1 MWQHISSYLYNGV
14 LMNARL
20 LLGRDFKNI
29 FGFAYYSR
37 DLHFLAPISLYIE
50 FRDRPFE
57 GLKGKSNLTFK
68 ENLFMCAAHLY
79 DIAIREVWKKYGTI
93 HFYLTEVFRVSDCW
107 RFYHLPQ
114 SSFYRTHLTFLKV

>member
-50 FRDRPFE
+50 FRDMPFE

-79 DIAIREVWKKYGTI
+79 DIAIRGQEVWNY
-93 HFYLTEVFRVSDCW
+93 
-107 RFYHLPQ
+107 
-114 SSFYRTHLTFLKV
+114 SFLFNRSVQGF